1 MHRKGCG
8 EERKGSFGHQH
19 TGSNCRAAISKAGN
33 HAHQLGG
40 VDVAGSVPIG
50 CGKTTDYGG
59 CHDSA
64 GIPIPGR
71 ITKGAGLGRFIAPRE
86 SSIAEYAKVR
96 SGKWCEGIQIVSS
109 WAGGQSLMF
118 PSSGWPFFRNLGG
131 REAWPEKGALGRP
144 VPPCACATAR
154 EHWRGVKGNAG
165 GRTSC
170 HNPTADQL

>member
-1 MHRKGCG
+1 MFCLDPEPNLSHVSGTLG
-8 EERKGSFGHQH
+8 D
-19 TGSNCRAAISKAGN
+19 I
-33 HAHQLGG
+33 HASRLRN
-40 VDVAGSVPIG
+40 PR
-50 CGKTTDYGG
+50 GKLASPYSPTT
-59 CHDSA
+59 HITSA

-109 WAGGQSLMF
+109 WAGGQNWMF